1 MWETTSFGL
10 LRPMLGGEIPFFLQ
24 FVSEVLFRY
33 NLMAAATKFLPA
45 APGMNDPALYL
56 AAVDFSEKRIE
67 LWEQQVTP
75 SRASVSRACVCVCG
89 GGVQVN
95 HV

>member
-1 MWETTSFGL
+1 MGNNIFWIIATYV
-10 LRPMLGGEIPFFLQ
+10 GGRNTVFFTI
-24 FVSEVLFRY
+24 VSEVLFRY

-95 HV
+95 DV